1 MQRSMWKTLKR
12 PLHTLTIIAMIAS
25 SVLAAF
31 SARPALASD
40 TPTPSGVALVGSLQ
54 SKIGCPGDWQPE
66 CASSQLTYDA
76 GDAIWQG
83 SFAIPAGSYEYKVAL
98 NNTWDEN
105 YGANAQRGGNNIP
118 LTLGADTTVRF
129 YYDHESH
136 WITSNQTSVI
146 AVAPGSFQSALGCS
160 GDWQPDCLR
169 SWLQDPDGDGI
180 YTFVTTAIPFLI
192 PPPLP
197 WSISTD
203 WSKLLSGAEIT
214 RAVRVLSGSTAM
226 SFSLRSSAF
235 SASRRRTSA
244 S

>member
-118 LTLGADTTVRF
+118 LILGADTTVKF

-136 WITSNQTSVI
+136 WITSNHKRDCGRSWQLPKRIGLLRRLATRL
-146 AVAPGSFQSALGCS
+146 SALLAARPR
-160 GDWQPDCLR
+160 W
-169 SWLQDPDGDGI
+169 
-180 YTFVTTAIPFLI
+180 
-192 PPPLP
+192 
-197 WSISTD
+197 
-203 WSKLLSGAEIT
+203 
-214 RAVRVLSGSTAM
+214 
-226 SFSLRSSAF
+226 
-235 SASRRRTSA
+235 
-244 S
+244 